1 MSLLS
6 LVGAAKPAWKH
17 RLGLG
22 LATSVAV
29 AACPLVATP
38 ALAARTAHLHT
49 VHHHSSRMH
58 ASLRTSLHKGR
69 HGHGS
74 VEASV
79 LHGGTLLAPGVLP
92 ATTNAGDSV
101 ALDALDPASI
111 TPTSTAV
118 TTAVTA
124 APASANA
131 TTNAST
137 DNEVAAAASE
147 PAVPVDGPR
156 YSLQLHNEHTGES
169 LNIVYRI
176 GDTYVPA
183 ALEQL
188 NHFLRDRH
196 TDDVKAYNPAE
207 FDLLHNLLTRLGEP
221 NGVIDVVCGYR
232 TELTNEILRHMS
244 RHSGVAEHSQ
254 HIQAKAIDIRVPGVS
269 TRHLRDAAMS
279 LDAGGVG
286 YYPISRFVHVDVGPV
301 RHWTFARRQH

>member
-1 MSLLS
+1 
-6 LVGAAKPAWKH
+6 
-17 RLGLG
+17 
-22 LATSVAV
+22 
-29 AACPLVATP
+29 
-38 ALAARTAHLHT
+38 
-49 VHHHSSRMH
+49 MH
-58 ASLRTSLHKGR
+58 ATLRTSSH
-69 HGHGS
+69 HHFGHSS
-74 VEASV
+74 VHASV
-79 LHGGTLLAPGVLP
+79 LHGGTLLTPGVLP
-92 ATTNAGDSV
+92 ETTNAGDSV

-111 TPTSTAV
+111 APAASTASTAAS
-118 TTAVTA
+118 TTADAPPTA
-124 APASANA
+124 APA
-131 TTNAST
+131 
-137 DNEVAAAASE
+137 EVAAAA
-147 PAVPVDGPR
+147 PASVPAPAPTVPVDGPR
-156 YSLQLHNEHTGES
+156 YSLRLHNEHTGES
-169 LNIVYRI
+169 LDIVYRI

>member
-1 MSLLS
+1 
-6 LVGAAKPAWKH
+6 
-17 RLGLG
+17 LGLG
-22 LATSVAV
+22 FVAASVAV
-29 AACPLVATP
+29 VACPLVATP

-49 VHHHSSRMH
+49 VHHHSARMH
-58 ASLRTSLHKGR
+58 ATLRTSSH
-69 HGHGS
+69 HHFGHSS
-74 VEASV
+74 VHASV
-79 LHGGTLLAPGVLP
+79 LHGGTLLTPGVLP
-92 ATTNAGDSV
+92 ETTNAGDSV

-111 TPTSTAV
+111 APAASTASTAAS
-118 TTAVTA
+118 TTADAPPTA
-124 APASANA
+124 APA
-131 TTNAST
+131 
-137 DNEVAAAASE
+137 EVAAAA
-147 PAVPVDGPR
+147 PASVPAPAPTVPVDGPR
-156 YSLQLHNEHTGES
+156 YSLRLHNEHTGES
-169 LNIVYRI
+169 LDIVYRI